1 MNQKLPASGM
11 RISSPALAL
20 MILAASFAFLLILVP
35 VITGLLGKT
44 GMKYEALVRISMV
57 IQDVFVFIL
66 PALPAALLAT
76 RLPAKLLAVDRAP
89 GVIVTVL
96 SILAL
101 LVSMPAMNLV
111 VEWNN
116 NLHLPESMAAI
127 ESQLRNME
135 DAAANTINTLMEGA
149 GIGSLVVSILIIGV
163 LAGFSEELFFRGAM
177 QRIIMCTKVNGHVA
191 VWLVAIIFS
200 MLHFQFFG
208 FVPRVLLGAYFGYL
222 LWWSRSLWLPIFVH
236 VFNNSVVVYNTW
248 RTANAP
254 GDTLDIDKI
263 GTDLTTWSGIITV
276 AVSLVLTVAVMT
288 MLYRTCKAKR

>member
-1 MNQKLPASGM
+1 MPASGM

-20 MILAASFAFLLILVP
+20 MILAASFAFFLILVP

-44 GMKYEALVRISMV
+44 GMKDEALVRISMV

-66 PALPAALLAT
+66 PALLAALLAT